1 MNLAEIL
8 WPTHSNRAVTKT
20 KLTLHFGSFFIA
32 LMNSITPRVYLNFH
46 KKWICIAFNHY
57 FARKV
62 SLSLVEWLLSSFLFK
77 P

>member
-8 WPTHSNRAVTKT
+8 WPTHSNRAVTKP

-46 KKWICIAFNHY
+46 KK
-57 FARKV
+57 
-62 SLSLVEWLLSSFLFK
+62 
-77 P
+77 